1 MSKRKIL
8 SALKKKGI
16 KSDLVEIEYVRGIP
30 TPEGYANGWDV
41 TLSDDLADQLFDRG
55 FEYTEILY
63 EFDSLSQVLEWID
76 SMPRLI
82 DSNEVR
88 P

>member
-41 TLSDDLADQLFDRG
+41 TLSDDLADQLFALG
-55 FEYTEILY
+55 FEDTAILY
-63 EFDSLSQVLEWID
+63 EFDSLDQVLDWID
-76 SMPRLI
+76 SLPTLL
-82 DSNEVR
+82 SGN
-88 P
+88 